1 MSRLFFRPGPSGA
14 HNGPVNGGQAG
25 AVCPQCGTAAAVHSV
40 RELADMAR
48 AALGEQGYP
57 AQPQGWAG
65 EPQPG
70 APQQPGW
77 AAQPQA
83 GPVPGYGGQPQAGPL
98 PGYPGQPRSGPPPT
112 GRPGRSPRL
121 SSGYTKDPLDQIGE
135 DLAGMAM
142 GAVAG
147 FLGRAISRRVQ
158 NAAQQGQQGLSD
170 LAARNLARKQE
181 MLRTQIAIAERH
193 PDLCACLNDGVIF
206 LAGGHRVLPVP
217 DLQTVT
223 VEQAD
228 ALVAQLRG

>member
-1 MSRLFFRPGPSGA
+1 MSGSFFPPGPPGA
-14 HNGPVNGGQAG
+14 HNDPMNGGQAG
-25 AVCPQCGTAAAVHSV
+25 VMCPQCGNAAAVHSV
-40 RELADMAR
+40 GELAELARMALAR
-48 AALGEQGYP
+48 QGYP
-57 AQPQGWAG
+57 VEPGAPQQGWAG
-65 EPQPG
+65 QPQPG

-83 GPVPGYGGQPQAGPL
+83 GPVPGYGGQPRSGPL
-98 PGYPGQPRSGPPPT
+98 PGSRTGGGPT
-112 GRPGRSPRL
+112 L
-121 SSGYTKDPLDQIGE
+121 SSGYSRDPVDQLGE

-158 NAAQQGQQGLSD
+158 NSARQAAQNTARQGLSD

-181 MLRTQIAIAERH
+181 QLRTQIAIAERH

-206 LAGGHRVLPVP
+206 LAGGARVLPVP

-228 ALVAQLRG
+228 ALVARLRG

>member
-1 MSRLFFRPGPSGA
+1 MSRSFFPPGPPGA

-25 AVCPQCGTAAAVHSV
+25 VVCPMCRTATAVHSV

-48 AALGEQGYP
+48 MALGEQGAP
-57 AQPQGWAG
+57 GQPQQGWDG
-65 EPQPG
+65 QPQPG

-83 GPVPGYGGQPQAGPL
+83 GPMPGYGGQPRSGPL
-98 PGYPGQPRSGPPPT
+98 PGNRQGRRPT
-112 GRPGRSPRL
+112 L
-121 SSGYTKDPLDQIGE
+121 SSGYSRDPLDQLGE
-135 DLAGMAM
+135 DIAGMAA

-158 NAAQQGQQGLSD
+158 NASQQGLSD

-181 MLRTQIAIAERH
+181 MLRTQVAIAERH

-206 LAGGHRVLPVP
+206 LASGSRVLPVP